1 MIKENKYRT
10 TSEEVCLLEH
20 LLSIELRKNYFSEQ
34 MINQKRNNSQ
44 TEMIIWM
51 LEELHLKV
59 IQKLLLLKEVE
70 LKIEKH
76 GQC

>member
-1 MIKENKYRT
+1 
-10 TSEEVCLLEH
+10 
-20 LLSIELRKNYFSEQ
+20 